1 MNNMILGK
9 YLPLNTLMHRLD
21 PRIKII
27 GLIIA
32 FVAVFLQYGST
43 QQNFLMYGI
52 FFVAFL
58 AMMLI
63 GKVSFLSVFRSLKAI
78 WLMMIFLLLINVLV
92 ASTGSI
98 AFYIGSFAVYWDGI
112 IKTAYIIIRLLLM
125 IMITT
130 ILTATTKPLELTFGL
145 EWLMAPLSLIKV
157 PVHMIAMTLSLS
169 LRFIPTLMEET
180 DKIMRAQASRGVD
193 FKEGKLK
200 EKFSAVISLVIPLF
214 VSCLIKAGD
223 LADAMESRGYDPNA
237 SRTRYRERKWNF
249 IDTVDIVFI
258 SFFLAGIICLAV
270 FQPDFIALFEGVF

>member
-1 MNNMILGK
+1 MILGK

-223 LADAMESRGYDPNA
+223 LADAMESRGYDPKA
-237 SRTRYRERKWNF
+237 QRTRYRERKWNF